1 MKKRNATVLSVILV
15 LVLGLA
21 VTGQAAKYDALVEQ
35 AQKKLTEL
43 GYDPGPVD
51 GLWGRKTEAA
61 VKEFQKDNG
70 LSITGKLDEE
80 TKVKLGLQKPKE
92 EIKKEEAPP
101 TAKEEPKKKPAP
113 QNVVIPPGGVKLR
126 NTPAELTK
134 EEIVEMIRKYG
145 FNHPADYANLG
156 LSGSVAGDFPHKYE
170 LQTLEGDKVVI
181 NHVIGLM
188 WQQAAADFVP
198 GAEIRNHINSVN
210 ADRYA
215 GFSDWR
221 LPTIEEL
228 MSLLEGPEKEA
239 DFIDPIFELPLW
251 FCASADKE
259 KGEDNSV
266 WVVSFEDGYV
276 KDHLATDELYVLL
289 VRSVR

>member
-1 MKKRNATVLSVILV
+1 MSLPS
-15 LVLGLA
+15 
-21 VTGQAAKYDALVEQ
+21 
-35 AQKKLTEL
+35 
-43 GYDPGPVD
+43 P
-51 GLWGRKTEAA
+51 
-61 VKEFQKDNG
+61 KEFYERFKDD
-70 LSITGKLDEE
+70 SEE
-80 TKVKLGLQKPKE
+80 ARSSAVKLGRELGNVLLGRLEDQGDDLE
-92 EIKKEEAPP
+92 TVAALLNEFQRTVQGEP
-101 TAKEEPKKKPAP
+101 TAK
-113 QNVVIPPGGVKLR
+113 V
-126 NTPAELTK
+126 
-134 EEIVEMIRKYG
+134 
-145 FNHPADYANLG
+145 
-156 LSGSVAGDFPHKYE
+156 
-170 LQTLEGDKVVI
+170 EGDKVVI
-181 NHVIGLM
+181 NHVTGLM

-198 GAEIRNHINSVN
+198 GAEIQNHIKSVN

-228 MSLLEGPEKEA
+228 MSLVEGPEKGA

-289 VRSVR
+289 VRSAR